1 MEYNFWCQFLI
12 YGRVCASVSSL
23 EARIWKLPQSNIVNN
38 SFSDVA
44 SHNTAMSGSF
54 LQLKRDM
61 NLMAS
66 SPILDFSSLLA
77 PISSEQPTGIDL
89 RLDSSPISSY
99 QTIKTARYAARDAEK
114 NNLYNDSNGDADEHW
129 RKIISLA
136 PMLLTRESK
145 DLEVATWLT
154 EALIRRHGFQGLRE
168 AFLLI
173 EGLIENFWDHLYP
186 SPDEEDG
193 IETRISPLS
202 GLNGTANEGVLIAPI
217 RRVPFTEGYTPGPF
231 AYWQYQQAV
240 ELERIT
246 NEDTRHSKAEKLGFT
261 LIDIERAIEE
271 STQEFIVDQFDAIDE
286 AISCSKRIEKNL
298 DQLCGSE
305 YAPSMRA
312 IIGALEECRA
322 ALNHIAKHK
331 LPATVEAEP
340 VIEAT
345 NIATGTDDRTK
356 PAVINPLNTFTSREA
371 AFKQL
376 LDIAK
381 FFRTTEPHSPVS
393 YALEKAVKWGN
404 MPLDELIV
412 ELIPDSS
419 SRKHFSE
426 LTGVKTNED

>member
-1 MEYNFWCQFLI
+1 
-12 YGRVCASVSSL
+12 
-23 EARIWKLPQSNIVNN
+23 
-38 SFSDVA
+38 
-44 SHNTAMSGSF
+44 
-54 LQLKRDM
+54 
-61 NLMAS
+61 MAS
-66 SPILDFSSLLA
+66 APVLDLASLLA

-89 RLDSSPISSY
+89 RLDASPLSSY

-114 NNLYNDSNGDADEHW
+114 NNLYKEANGEADEHW
-129 RKIISLA
+129 RKILSLA
-136 PMLLTRESK
+136 PGLLMRESK

-154 EALIRRHGFQGLRE
+154 EALIRRNGFQGVRD
-168 AFLLI
+168 AFALI
-173 EGLIENFWDHLYP
+173 EGLIENFWDQLYP
-186 SPDEEDG
+186 LPDEEDG
-193 IETRISPLS
+193 IETRVSPLA

-217 RRVPFTEGYTPGPF
+217 RRVPLTEGYSPGPF

-240 ELERIT
+240 ELERTT
-246 NEDTRHSKAEKLGFT
+246 NDDARNSKAEKLGFT
-261 LIDIERAIEE
+261 LADIERAVDE
-271 STQEFIVDQFDAIDE
+271 STQQFILDQFDDINETINYAKKVE
-286 AISCSKRIEKNL
+286 AAL

-312 IIGALEECRA
+312 IVSALEECRA

-331 LPATVEAEP
+331 LPVEAEP
-340 VIEAT
+340 IIAVAEAT
-345 NIATGTDDRTK
+345 ATPGASAGQPAIANV
-356 PAVINPLNTFTSREA
+356 ASALVSREA

>member
-1 MEYNFWCQFLI
+1 
-12 YGRVCASVSSL
+12 
-23 EARIWKLPQSNIVNN
+23 
-38 SFSDVA
+38 
-44 SHNTAMSGSF
+44 
-54 LQLKRDM
+54 
-61 NLMAS
+61 MAS

-77 PISSEQPTGIDL
+77 PITSEQPTGIDL
-89 RLDSSPISSY
+89 RLDASPMSSY

-114 NNLYNDSNGDADEHW
+114 NNLYKESNSEADEHW

-136 PMLLTRESK
+136 PELLIRESK

-154 EALIRRHGFQGLRE
+154 EALIRRNGFQGLRD
-168 AFLLI
+168 AFSLI
-173 EGLIENFWDHLYP
+173 EGLIDNFWDALYP
-186 SPDEEDG
+186 LPDEEDG
-193 IETRISPLS
+193 IETRIAPLA
-202 GLNGTANEGVLIAPI
+202 GLNGSTNEGVLIAPI

-231 AYWQYQQAV
+231 AYWQYQQAI
-240 ELERIT
+240 ELERIA
-246 NEDTRHSKAEKLGFT
+246 NEDTRLGKAEKLGFT
-261 LIDIERAIEE
+261 LADIESAIAET
-271 STQEFIVDQFDAIDE
+271 TQDFIVDQFDDIKE
-286 AISCSKRIEKNL
+286 ATDCAKRVEQKL

-312 IIGALEECRA
+312 IISALEECRA

-331 LPATVEAEP
+331 LPIAIEPESVAEEIPASANTVKP
-340 VIEAT
+340 VA
-345 NIATGTDDRTK
+345 A
-356 PAVINPLNTFTSREA
+356 NTSNALLSRES

>member
-1 MEYNFWCQFLI
+1 
-12 YGRVCASVSSL
+12 
-23 EARIWKLPQSNIVNN
+23 
-38 SFSDVA
+38 
-44 SHNTAMSGSF
+44 
-54 LQLKRDM
+54 
-61 NLMAS
+61 MAS

-77 PISSEQPTGIDL
+77 PITSEQPTGIDL
-89 RLDSSPISSY
+89 RLDASPMSSY

-114 NNLYNDSNGDADEHW
+114 NNLYKESNGEADEHW

-136 PMLLTRESK
+136 PGLLTRESK

-154 EALIRRHGFQGLRE
+154 EALIRRNGFQGLRD
-168 AFLLI
+168 AFSLI
-173 EGLIENFWDHLYP
+173 EGLIDNFWDTLYP
-186 SPDEEDG
+186 LPDEEDG
-193 IETRISPLS
+193 IETRISPLA
-202 GLNGTANEGVLIAPI
+202 GLNGSTNEGVLIAPI
-217 RRVPFTEGYTPGPF
+217 RRVPFTEGYAPGPF

-246 NEDTRHSKAEKLGFT
+246 NEETRLGKAEKLGFT
-261 LIDIERAIEE
+261 LADIESAVEE
-271 STQEFIVDQFDAIDE
+271 TTQDFIVDQFDDIQDAMDC
-286 AISCSKRIEKNL
+286 AKRVEQKL

-312 IIGALEECRA
+312 IISALEECRS

-331 LPATVEAEP
+331 LPIAIEPESVTEEASTSAHVNTVKP
-340 VIEAT
+340 VAT
-345 NIATGTDDRTK
+345 N
-356 PAVINPLNTFTSREA
+356 TSNALLSLES

>member
-1 MEYNFWCQFLI
+1 
-12 YGRVCASVSSL
+12 
-23 EARIWKLPQSNIVNN
+23 
-38 SFSDVA
+38 
-44 SHNTAMSGSF
+44 
-54 LQLKRDM
+54 
-61 NLMAS
+61 MAS
-66 SPILDFSSLLA
+66 PPVLDLASLLA
-77 PISSEQPTGIDL
+77 PISSEYPAGIDL
-89 RLDSSPISSY
+89 RLDASPLSSY

-114 NNLYNDSNGDADEHW
+114 NNLYKESNGEADEHW
-129 RKIISLA
+129 RKILSLA
-136 PMLLTRESK
+136 PGLLVRESK

-154 EALIRRHGFQGLRE
+154 EALIRRNGFQGIRD
-168 AFLLI
+168 AFVLI
-173 EGLIENFWDHLYP
+173 EGLIGNFWDNLYP
-186 SPDEEDG
+186 LPDEEDG
-193 IETRISPLS
+193 IETRVSPLA

-217 RRVPFTEGYTPGPF
+217 RRVPLTEGYSPGPF

-246 NEDTRHSKAEKLGFT
+246 NEDARISKTEKLGFT
-261 LIDIERAIEE
+261 LADIERAVEE
-271 STQEFIVDQFDAIDE
+271 SAQDFIIDQFDDINETIDC
-286 AISCSKRIEKNL
+286 AKRVEKSL

-305 YAPSMRA
+305 HSPSMRA
-312 IIGALEECRA
+312 IVSALEECRG

-331 LPATVEAEP
+331 LPVEAVPLSVAEDRSAA
-340 VIEAT
+340 VT
-345 NIATGTDDRTK
+345 TGSTQS
-356 PAVINPLNTFTSREA
+356 PSAALSNALISREA

-426 LTGVKTNED
+426 LTGVKTED